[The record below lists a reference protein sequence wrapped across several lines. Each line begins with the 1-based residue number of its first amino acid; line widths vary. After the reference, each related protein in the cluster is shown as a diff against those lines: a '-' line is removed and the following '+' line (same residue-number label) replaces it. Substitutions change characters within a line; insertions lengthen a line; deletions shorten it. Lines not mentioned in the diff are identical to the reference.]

1 MIFVSHQNGIES
13 NLITGRIN
21 ALILEDSEEYTYLVE
36 TLWNQIHKIEEKLLS
51 MEKKMNYLI

>member
-13 NLITGRIN
+13 DLITGRIN

-36 TLWNQIHKIEEKLLS
+36 ALWNQIHRK
-51 MEKKMNYLI
+51 

>member
-21 ALILEDSEEYTYLVE
+21 AFILEDSEEYTLKLYG
-36 TLWNQIHKIEEKLLS
+36 IKFIE
-51 MEKKMNYLI
+51 

>member
-36 TLWNQIHKIEEKLLS
+36 TLWNQIHKIEEKLLF
-51 MEKKMNYLI
+51 

>member
-21 ALILEDSEEYTYLVE
+21 ALILEDSVLEY
-36 TLWNQIHKIEEKLLS
+36 K
-51 MEKKMNYLI
+51 